1 MVAEVPVL
9 AVVVATRGGTR
20 LEPALAS
27 VTWARERAV
36 LDPAGEVTPARLPPD
51 VRLGGDGVALE
62 ALGSAAWLLLLGEH
76 EVATAAMASAVAAAA
91 GGEPAAWCIPVEVE
105 TLGARLTARIHP
117 VRLAPRVGSH
127 LALDRTL
134 ELELSSPAPR
144 RRLDAVLHSKVGESV
159 AAAVDALVPESRAL
173 ATLLAQAGRTP
184 RALAVAGDPL
194 VAFLRTLGAHAPE
207 PAGLARWV
215 AAVFAGYRVA
225 LTHAMLWEW
234 QHARPAP
241 VRVVA

>member
-1 MVAEVPVL
+1 
-9 AVVVATRGGTR
+9 VATRGGTR

-36 LDPAGEVTPARLPPD
+36 LDPSGQVTPARLPPD

-62 ALGSAAWLLLLGEH
+62 ALGGASWLLLLGEH
-76 EVATAAMASAVAAAA
+76 EVAVPAMARAVAASD
-91 GGEPAAWCIPVEVE
+91 GGEPAAWSIPVEVE
-105 TLGARLTARIHP
+105 TLGTRLTARIHP

-127 LALDRTL
+127 VALDRTL
-134 ELELSSPAPR
+134 ELELSSPAAPR
-144 RRLDAVLHSKVGESV
+144 RRLDAVLRAKVGESV

-194 VAFLRTLGAHAPE
+194 AAFLRTLGAHAPE